1 MRSEESRK
9 RRSGSSASE
18 TDLDEAEQ
26 YEALEE
32 KQSRRLDPEAGA
44 LAEALAEGALL
55 TATAEAAAATSAG
68 RANEG
73 SLGTAS
79 PSSSSFSASLPPGP
93 PDNYPPL
100 FSVESGT
107 ARSGSQLAMP
117 PTMELVDLADLAE
130 LAELPDEAAAAA
142 LQTQYQTPYC
152 TPEDSLCTPG
162 DSTQNPPVI
171 GSTGPRWAPYTVG
184 NGPTPAEQAEATL
197 LASSA
202 PIQPGILAVHA
213 TPSAPASHGSWTMS
227 AQVASEIAVAEQ
239 HAEID
244 RHAEMIV
251 AQQHAEMAAQQHAEM
266 VAQQHAEMVAAQQH
280 APSFYAGGL
289 IVPPHGGP
297 IQLAGNSL
305 GLMTA
310 EMMAAQQH
318 HLHQLHFSGHQYW
331 AHHNLQVPQ
340 IQYNL
345 QVPQYNLQVPQYNTL
360 LGPQFHSVQTG
371 YNSAQTSYN
380 SGQTENTES
389 NSGRTEEPELTT
401 SSSVTTEAHQPVPDS
416 LQEIFAKC
424 VMCNFTP
431 RVPMEFSTS
440 RWASLEHLVFLL
452 QQHAPTEVLKLGHQN
467 IRQLITEW
475 YKHHP
480 AFAGLPYSAW
490 CKRLKD
496 NDPQA
501 HSRSLRF
508 KFSFEYTG
516 SSW

>member
-18 TDLDEAEQ
+18 TDQDEAEQ

-32 KQSRRLDPEAGA
+32 KQSRRLDPETGA

-55 TATAEAAAATSAG
+55 TAAAEAAAASLAG

-73 SLGTAS
+73 SSGTAS
-79 PSSSSFSASLPPGP
+79 PSFSASLPPGP

-100 FSVESGT
+100 LSVESGT
-107 ARSGSQLAMP
+107 ARSGYQLAMP

-130 LAELPDEAAAAA
+130 LAELPDEAAVAA

-152 TPEDSLCTPG
+152 TPGDSVCTPG
-162 DSTQNPPVI
+162 DSTQNHPPDI

-197 LASSA
+197 PASSA
-202 PIQPGILAVHA
+202 PIQPGTLAVHA
-213 TPSAPASHGSWTMS
+213 TPSAPVSHGNWAMP
-227 AQVASEIAVAEQ
+227 AQIASEIAVAEQ

-251 AQQHAEMAAQQHAEM
+251 AQQHAEM
-266 VAQQHAEMVAAQQH
+266 VAQQHAEMVATQQH
-280 APSFYAGGL
+280 APSFYAGGR
-289 IVPPHGGP
+289 IVPPHGGS
-297 IQLAGNSL
+297 IQVAGNSFRL
-305 GLMTA
+305 VTA

-318 HLHQLHFSGHQYW
+318 HLHQLHLSGHQYW
-331 AHHNLQVPQ
+331 AHHNLQVP
-340 IQYNL
+340 QYNL

-371 YNSAQTSYN
+371 YSSAQTGYN
-380 SGQTENTES
+380 SGQTENSES
-389 NSGRTEEPELTT
+389 KSGRTEESELTS
-401 SSSVTTEAHQPVPDS
+401 SSSVTTEAHQPVPYS
-416 LQEIFAKC
+416 LQEIFATC

-431 RVPMEFSTS
+431 RVPKEFSTS

-452 QQHAPTEVLKLGHQN
+452 QQHAPAEVLKLGHQN
-467 IRQLITEW
+467 LRQLITEW
-475 YKHHP
+475 YKNHP

-501 HSRSLRF
+501 HSRSLSF

-516 SSW
+516 N